1 MLIHEKSDEKRNTKQ
16 NSDGRQIGKNGAHF
30 TNQIAEK
37 KCYFCDETDDHIATA
52 GPRRAEIIQY
62 FAWKKFVEMTPKERF
77 QELRRKGYCF
87 QCLSPG
93 ASQSTGKQ
101 WWEMS
106 ERIHLQKCIT
116 WQISNQKA
124 CSGMSWAQRNYRK
137 WAACIMNR
145 CIMKQTKLAAFWRDL
160 KLTFH
165 TNQQQASDY
174 KHLQSNQESAIY
186 ILQTIKVNKQNY
198 SLFYDTGC
206 CDMVSRYAAI
216 GSRAKQEST
225 GSRAKQ
231 E

>member
-1 MLIHEKSDEKRNTKQ
+1 MLFLWWNWWSYCNMIQWSWSYWSKRNR
-16 NSDGRQIGKNGAHF
+16 NYSV
-30 TNQIAEK
+30 
-37 KCYFCDETDDHIATA
+37 FCLQ
-52 GPRRAEIIQY
+52 EIC
-62 FAWKKFVEMTPKERF
+62 WMTPKQRF
-77 QELRRKGYCF
+77 QELRKKWYFF
-87 QCLSPG
+87 QCLFPG
-93 ASQSTGKQ
+93 ASQSTGKHSNRKCQ
-101 WWEMS
+101 
-106 ERIHLQKCIT
+106 RFHLQKRIT